1 MQAIVFD
8 KSALPTE
15 VLQLREVERPRP
27 GPGEV
32 LVKMLSAP
40 INPGDFL
47 FIQSLYPDPK
57 KPSLP
62 GQIAGNSGAGVVVE
76 KGPGASLAI
85 GTLVDIYYY
94 NTWAAYVAVP
104 EEWAI
109 PLPVDY
115 PREKAGQLMTLI
127 TGWDLVEAS
136 GARPGDWMVIT
147 AGNSSNAVM
156 ATQMAARKG
165 IRVISIVRKM
175 PAGLDLRAL
184 GAAAVIDLS
193 VTGETVG
200 PRIREITGG
209 KGVNAIIEAVGGPVL
224 TELVQSAGFG
234 AKVILYGGLSELP
247 FQLHNG
253 DIYLK
258 GLMIE
263 SYVYRYFFRPPAPE
277 ERETIR
283 RIIDLSSDPSF
294 IMPVSGRYDLEEY
307 STAVQNSF
315 YSSPGSTAGKTLFS
329 MG

>member
-27 GPGEV
+27 AAGEV
-32 LVKMLSAP
+32 LVKMLGAP

-94 NTWAAYVAVP
+94 NTWAEYAAVP
-104 EEWAI
+104 EEWVT
-109 PLPVDY
+109 PLPGDY

-127 TGWDLVEAS
+127 TGWDLVATS
-136 GARPGDWMVIT
+136 KARPGDWMVIT

-184 GAAAVIDLS
+184 GAEAVIDLS
-193 VTGETVG
+193 LTGDGVSS
-200 PRIREITGG
+200 RIREITGG
-209 KGVNAIIEAVGGPVL
+209 KGVSAVIEAVGGPLL
-224 TELVQSAGFG
+224 TELVHSAGLG
-234 AKVILYGGLSELP
+234 AKVIMYGGLSEQP

-253 DIYLK
+253 DVYLK
-258 GLMIE
+258 GLTIE
-263 SYVYRYFFRPPAPE
+263 SYIYRYFFRSPVPQE
-277 ERETIR
+277 QETIR
-283 RIIDLSSDPSF
+283 RVIDLSSAPSF
-294 IMPVSGRYDLEEY
+294 IMPVSGRYGLDEFK
-307 STAVQNSF
+307 TAVHNSF
-315 YSSPGSTAGKTLFS
+315 YSTPGATSGKTVFR